1 MFIFSAFQPL
11 SCKSM
16 RPTQAPGQRLAS
28 HGTPPGVK
36 GIATCQR
43 AGSYSDPP
51 ASLPFHVAKFHTVPD
66 LILSPV
72 SQQHISASMSQI
84 ITPSSKTSRENAA
97 LGGQSQ
103 EPLIHNWFSADSRSG
118 LFSNTVS
125 AWCKRQGSQGRGFVP
140 GWAEVPPYPIP
151 APSHHAA

>member
-28 HGTPPGVK
+28 HGTPLGVN

-51 ASLPFHVAKFHTVPD
+51 ASLPFHIAKFHTVPD

-84 ITPSSKTSRENAA
+84 ITPSSKTPRENAA

-103 EPLIHNWFSADSRSG
+103 ELLIHN
-118 LFSNTVS
+118 
-125 AWCKRQGSQGRGFVP
+125 
-140 GWAEVPPYPIP
+140 
-151 APSHHAA
+151 